1 MFEKSFLRNTPAG
14 EEFAYVLRQDGTWT
28 MIDVYGKKVTHDAED
43 DIVLDRAK
51 MIEYQRKHMK
61 GAA

>member
-1 MFEKSFLRNTPAG
+1 
-14 EEFAYVLRQDGTWT
+14 